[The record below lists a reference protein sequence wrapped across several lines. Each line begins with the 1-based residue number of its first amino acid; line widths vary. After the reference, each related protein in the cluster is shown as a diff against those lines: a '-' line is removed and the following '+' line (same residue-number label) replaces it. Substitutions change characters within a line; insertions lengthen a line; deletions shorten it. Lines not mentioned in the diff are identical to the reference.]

1 MDTPLSRVKQLLQ
14 RSESSL
20 FLHQIARDA
29 RVTEREAKAS
39 IRSLHSMAQI
49 EVIPT
54 QGRWG
59 PRYAWLAAMPMAAR
73 NGNRTGMPETP
84 TQGMPAKAA
93 EAAEAAA
100 PGATCSTAPPE
111 AAAPGQKR
119 TTASAARYVIIAPKR
134 RPRIVTGS
142 DRAAKAA
149 ISAVRRGAPGAEVF
163 ALVPVGRAR
172 RGAEWVVTP
181 A

>member
-1 MDTPLSRVKQLLQ
+1 MDTPLNRVENLLQNGDALYIHQIVKQAG
-14 RSESSL
+14 
-20 FLHQIARDA
+20 I
-29 RVTEREAKAS
+29 TEKAAKAS
-39 IRSLHSMAQI
+39 IKTLSSMGQI

-54 QGRWG
+54 PGRWG
-59 PRYAWLAAMPMAAR
+59 NRYAWLAAMPMAAR

-84 TQGMPAKAA
+84 TQGMPAKTA

-100 PGATCSTAPPE
+100 PGAAEQVAPPE